1 MSTITLHSKKKKTL
15 VPKLRFPGFEGNW
28 KIITLGDLLT
38 FKNGINSDKEKYGKG
53 VKFINVLDILNNDFI
68 TYDKIIGYVEVT
80 EKEFEKN
87 EVCYGDILFQRSS
100 ETRTEVGQANVY
112 LDKNKS
118 SVFGGFVIRGKAKY
132 EYNPLFMN
140 YLLRTPIAR
149 KEITDKSGGST
160 RYNVGQD
167 TLSQVKLT
175 TTTLPEQQ
183 KIASFLSA
191 VDEKI
196 QQLSRKAALLEQY
209 KKGVMQQLFSGKLR
223 FKDENG
229 KDYPDWEEKKLGD
242 VCEMTS
248 SKRVYLNDYVNEG
261 IPFYRGK
268 EISELR
274 LNQLPSDLLYI
285 SKKRYNDF
293 KFKYGV
299 PLKNDILITAVGT
312 LGNVLRIRNDDP
324 FYFKDGNLIWL
335 RNISESSQFLEI
347 ILQWETKELI
357 KTSIG
362 STQKALTMVELRK
375 LTFNFPCIPE
385 QQKIANFLS
394 SIDIKIDGI
403 NQQLAQT
410 QSFKKGLLQQMFV

>member
-1 MSTITLHSKKKKTL
+1 MNSLN
-15 VPKLRFPGFEGNW
+15 VPQLRFPEFEGEWN
-28 KIITLGDLLT
+28 IEPLINLS
-38 FKNGINSDKEKYGKG
+38 KNGFSNGAFNDPRKVGSGYRI
-53 VKFINVLDILNNDFI
+53 INVKDMYIDGTIN
-68 TYDKIIGYVEVT
+68 VETLSRVAID
-80 EKEFEKN
+80 EKEFSKN
-87 EVCYGDILFQRSS
+87 RVEYGDIFFTRSS
-100 ETRTEVGQANVY
+100 LVKEGIAHSNVNLNNLDDLTFDGHLIRMRPKEEVH
-112 LDKNKS
+112 S
-118 SVFGGFVIRGKAKY
+118 PVFLYYNFATKKVRKQFVERGKTATMTTIGQEDIAK
-132 EYNPLFMN
+132 
-140 YLLRTPIAR
+140 
-149 KEITDKSGGST
+149 
-160 RYNVGQD
+160 
-167 TLSQVKLT
+167 VKISFPA
-175 TTTLPEQQ
+175 LPEQQ
-183 KIASFLSA
+183 KIASFLSV

-196 QQLSRKAALLEQY
+196 QQLSRKKKLLEQY

-223 FKDENG
+223 FKDDNG
-229 KDYPDWEEKKLGD
+229 EDYPDWEEKKLGD

-285 SKKRYNDF
+285 SKERYDDF

-312 LGNVLRIRNDDP
+312 LGNVLRIRNDDA

-335 RNISESSQFLEI
+335 RNITESSQFLEI

-375 LTFNFPCIPE
+375 LTFNFPSLPE

-394 SIDIKIDGI
+394 GIDGKI
-403 NQQLAQT
+403 EQVNGELVKT